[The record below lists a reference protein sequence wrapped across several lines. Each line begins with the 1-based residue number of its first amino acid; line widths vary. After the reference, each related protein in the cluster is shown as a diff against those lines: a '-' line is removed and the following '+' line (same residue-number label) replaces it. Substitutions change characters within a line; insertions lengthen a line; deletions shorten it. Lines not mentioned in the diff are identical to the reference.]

1 MIQHMREDPSRTEA
15 QNALVSCNK
24 PVRVKLKDPRDPAAW
39 TRPCCFARLAF
50 APDAIVLANAASS
63 ALPFLYCISALPLV
77 SFYPLV
83 RVLKGRQLYLG
94 ASCEAAAPR
103 SLFAPAKGNI
113 FRLLYADVDNIFKC

>member
-1 MIQHMREDPSRTEA
+1 MLQLLETRRHG
-15 QNALVSCNK
+15 LVL
-24 PVRVKLKDPRDPAAW
+24 V
-39 TRPCCFARLAF
+39 CFARLAF

-103 SLFAPAKGNI
+103 NFLPSQ
-113 FRLLYADVDNIFKC
+113 